1 MTKRHKAHWAAH
13 TEEKA
18 PKQHHEALAV
28 QVITPGRAP
37 AEGAAIDIESPSHE
51 RWAQDTADRA
61 PVEGPVIDTP
71 SVKPSGKR

>member
-18 PKQHHEALAV
+18 PKLHQEAV

-61 PVEGPVIDTP
+61 PVEGPALVDTP
-71 SVKPSGKR
+71 SVKPAAKR